1 MKIVFFLLGNVIFT
15 KENVPIPRAGDFVA
29 YAGNQYEVLAVVH
42 DYMINNIKVYLKS

>member
-29 YAGNQYEVLAVVH
+29 YAGKQCEVLAVVH
-42 DYMINNIKVYLKS
+42 DYMTNNIKVYLKS